1 MIMNNYQK
9 IIDRIFEQQES
20 DCHWK
25 SLPESDKRFKIYNHY
40 TPTFRSTLWT
50 LILLADLELD
60 RNDTRVIKPLL
71 DLQNQFF
78 DERYNIYSLQ
88 DDHLPIPCLNGN
100 MIYLD
105 CYFNGELSEKS
116 ELAIDFFY
124 KNQRFDDGEYV
135 EAENEFCKNKSCYGK
150 HTCYWGIVK
159 LFKGLSF
166 IPNEMRDYKINE
178 LLEKCIN
185 FVLIHN
191 VCFSSRKPDKVM
203 IKKIDKLTFPNMY
216 KGDFLEILWLLK
228 RESVHS
234 PKMDNALK
242 LLKSKQLESGKWEL
256 EQKVNNLATSI
267 GAINKPN
274 QFITKRAQEVLEYY
288 NE

>member
-1 MIMNNYQK
+1 MNNYQK
-9 IIDRIFEQQES
+9 IIDRIFELQ
-20 DCHWK
+20 DNDGHWK
-25 SLPESDKRFKIYNHY
+25 QLPESDKRFQIYNHY

-50 LILLADLELD
+50 LILLADLELEK
-60 RNDTRVIKPLL
+60 NDTRIVKPLL

-78 DERYNIYSLQ
+78 DERYNIYSLR

-105 CYFNGELSEKS
+105 CYFNGGLSEKS

-124 KNQRFDDGEYV
+124 KNQRFDDGEYI
-135 EAENEFCKNKSCYGK
+135 EDENEFCKNKSCYGK

-166 IPNEMRDYKINE
+166 VPDELRDDKVNE

-185 FVLIHN
+185 FVLLHN
-191 VCFSSRKPDKVM
+191 VCFSSRKPDKIM
-203 IKKIDKLTFPNMY
+203 INKIDKLTFPNMY

-228 RESVHS
+228 KRIR
-234 PKMDNALK
+234 
-242 LLKSKQLESGKWEL
+242 
-256 EQKVNNLATSI
+256 SI
-267 GAINKPN
+267 A
-274 QFITKRAQEVLEYY
+274 
-288 NE
+288 

>member
-1 MIMNNYQK
+1 MNNYQK

-234 PKMDNALK
+234 PKIDNALK
-242 LLKSKQLESGKWEL
+242 LLKSKQLESGEWEL
-256 EQKVNNLATSI
+256 EQKVNNLANSI